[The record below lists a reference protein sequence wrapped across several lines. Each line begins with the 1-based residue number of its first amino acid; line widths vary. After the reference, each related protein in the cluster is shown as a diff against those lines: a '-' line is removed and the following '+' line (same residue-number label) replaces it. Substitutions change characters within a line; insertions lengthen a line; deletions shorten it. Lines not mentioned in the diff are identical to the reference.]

1 MREKLKNDL
10 LLLLD
15 TYVDTNAL
23 RGIDQKLNI
32 ILSDYEIESRKTEV
46 AVYEY
51 QIPNTVD
58 IYIVSKKI
66 SGLSDKTL
74 YLYKIVLEDF
84 FCTVQ
89 KEPERI
95 SVNDIRIYLY
105 KYQKEHGIKQI
116 VKS

>member
-10 LLLLD
+10 LLLLN
-15 TYVDTNAL
+15 TYVDTEVL
-23 RGIDQKLNI
+23 RGIDQRLDI
-32 ILSDYEIESRKTEV
+32 MLSDYEIESRKTEV

-51 QIPNTVD
+51 QIPNTVE

-89 KEPERI
+89 K
-95 SVNDIRIYLY
+95 
-105 KYQKEHGIKQI
+105 
-116 VKS
+116 

>member
-46 AVYEY
+46 AFT
-51 QIPNTVD
+51 N
-58 IYIVSKKI
+58 
-66 SGLSDKTL
+66 
-74 YLYKIVLEDF
+74 
-84 FCTVQ
+84 
-89 KEPERI
+89 
-95 SVNDIRIYLY
+95 
-105 KYQKEHGIKQI
+105 IKFI
-116 VKS
+116 IL

>member
-51 QIPNTVD
+51 QIPNTVE
-58 IYIVSKKI
+58 IYILSKKI
-66 SGLSDKTL
+66 FGL
-74 YLYKIVLEDF
+74 
-84 FCTVQ
+84 
-89 KEPERI
+89 
-95 SVNDIRIYLY
+95 
-105 KYQKEHGIKQI
+105 
-116 VKS
+116 

>member
-1 MREKLKNDL
+1 MREKFKNEL
-10 LLLLD
+10 LLLLH
-15 TYVDTNAL
+15 TYVDINTL
-23 RGIDQKLNI
+23 KEIDERLNVM
-32 ILSDYEIESRKTEV
+32 LSDYEIESRKTEV
-46 AVYEY
+46 VIYEY
-51 QIPNTVD
+51 QIPKTVE

-66 SGLSDKTL
+66 AGLSDKTL

-84 FCTVQ
+84 FRTVQ

-95 SVNDIRIYLY
+95 SANDIRIYLY

>member
-1 MREKLKNDL
+1 ML
-10 LLLLD
+10 LLN
-15 TYVDTNAL
+15 TYVDTEVL
-23 RGIDQKLNI
+23 RGIDQRLDI
-32 ILSDYEIESRKTEV
+32 ILSDYEIESRKTDV
-46 AVYEY
+46 VVYEF
-51 QIPNTVD
+51 QIPSTVE

-66 SGLSDKTL
+66 AGLSDKTL

-84 FCTVQ
+84 FKKKK

-95 SVNDIRIYLY
+95 SANDIRIYLY